1 MDGNG
6 QTLARAVLRFTKATS
21 ADIKDGRNRLDF
33 VDVEDIAES
42 TAENSDFP
50 ILFLERMYSGYQGK
64 DKKILAESLIRATM
78 RTAI

>member
-21 ADIKDGRNRLDF
+21 ADIKDGRNRLEF
-33 VDVEDIAES
+33 VDVED
-42 TAENSDFP
+42 TAENSEFP

-64 DKKILAESLIRATM
+64 DKKILAESLIRATV